1 MEQTLS
7 FPLHQLS
14 TENRRLASSLYKRMK
29 CNGLTKSEVPTLTT
43 KFLRLRAVALKTNC
57 RKMCRVSWIWVTTSR
72 RISLWRIYVRISFLN
87 LLQEAALKNLRESEE
102 QTTTARAAARR
113 TTDRSRWPNF
123 RSLATTVRRSTAE
136 PRLIEFLLIL
146 TYQYIFLLMRAVACL
161 SVDSSMDSSLNNLN
175 FQRIWQISNFP

>member
-14 TENRRLASSLYKRMK
+14 TESRRSASSLYKRMK
-29 CNGLTKSEVPTLTT
+29 CSGLMKSEVPTLTT

-57 RKMCRVSWIWVTTSR
+57 RKMYRVSWIWVTTSR
-72 RISLWRIYVRISFLN
+72 RISLLRTCVLISSLN
-87 LLQEAALKNLRESEE
+87 LLQEAALKNLRESGE

-113 TTDRSRWPNF
+113 TTGRSRWLSF
-123 RSLATTVRRSTAE
+123 RSLAITARRSTAE

-146 TYQYIFLLMRAVACL
+146 TYRYIFLADEGSCL
-161 SVDSSMDSSLNNLN
+161 FIRPLVNGLK
-175 FQRIWQISNFP
+175 FK